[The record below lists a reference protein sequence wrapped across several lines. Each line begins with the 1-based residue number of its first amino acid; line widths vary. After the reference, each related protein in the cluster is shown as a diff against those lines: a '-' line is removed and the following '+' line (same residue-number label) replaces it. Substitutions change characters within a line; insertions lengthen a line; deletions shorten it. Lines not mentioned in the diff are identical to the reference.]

1 MQYRKWKEADHKSMC
16 SALSHDAVI
25 GPFFFADTSVT
36 VNIYLDMLQNYAIL
50 QTQHIQPTA
59 VFQQDGAPP
68 HWRTD
73 VRALLGTTFTNRCI
87 GRGGPITQP
96 PRSAD
101 VTPLDFIFWATSKT
115 KSTKDDYGNATAD
128 MDGTGLLAGYPQ
140 GY

>member
-1 MQYRKWKEADHKSMC
+1 MC
-16 SALSHDAVI
+16 CALSHDAVI
-25 GPFFFADTSVT
+25 GPFFFADTSMT
-36 VNIYLDMLQNYAIL
+36 ANINLDMLQNYAIL

-59 VFQQDGAPP
+59 VFQHDGALP

-73 VRALLGTTFTNRCI
+73 VRALLGTTFPNRWI
-87 GRGGPITQP
+87 GRRGPIALP

-101 VTPLDFIFWATSKT
+101 VTPLDFISWATSKT
-115 KSTKDDYGNATAD
+115 KSTEGDYGNATAD